1 MRTPEYENQGDIGED
16 EGVNYER
23 AMEIALEQAH
33 FSSKASGD
41 VPVGA
46 VVLDEVGRLVGI
58 GSNRRELLS
67 DPVGHAEIVAIK
79 SAARALGKWRL
90 DGCTL
95 VVTLE
100 PCAMCAGAIQQS
112 RISRVVFGAFD
123 EKAGAVGSSID
134 ILRDPRALQKV
145 EVVSGLMKEECARL
159 LGDFFKERRA

>member
-1 MRTPEYENQGDIGED
+1 
-16 EGVNYER
+16 
-23 AMEIALEQAH
+23 MEIALEQAR

-46 VVLDEVGRLVGI
+46 VVLDEAGRLIGI
-58 GSNRRELLS
+58 GSNRRELLT

-100 PCAMCAGAIQQS
+100 PCAMCAGAIAQS
-112 RISRVVFGAFD
+112 RISRLVFGAFD
-123 EKAGAVGSSID
+123 EKAGAVGSLFD
-134 ILRDPRALQKV
+134 LLRDPRALHKV
-145 EVVSGLMKEECARL
+145 EVISGVLKDHCAEL
-159 LGDFFKERRA
+159 LSDFFQERRP